1 MNIRGLENIVQ
12 TFYEMSGM
20 DIAVIDNKNRI
31 VARRY
36 SGNRFC
42 ALLHRS
48 PKCLKI
54 CEQSD
59 SLRMNEARTS
69 GELVTYTCPFG
80 IFEAIAPIKKNGEVV
95 GYLFLGMG
103 LEACEDCHELPLSRA
118 LEHSPLLDRDELR
131 KSIDEIPRYS
141 REKLLAYAEMLPI
154 LAEYIENNN
163 LLDGSSR
170 SIGQLTKDYIK
181 KNLSHKITLAD
192 LSWNLHFSTVTLTE
206 HFKKEFGMTI
216 TEYILQKRM
225 KKAAQMLVGDVD
237 LSVKE
242 ISEAC
247 GFADIEYFS
256 RSFKQYCGRSPSVYR
271 KEARTDGERRVD
283 TFDKGQ

>member
-1 MNIRGLENIVQ
+1 MNVRGLENIVQ
-12 TFYEMSGM
+12 TFYEISGM
-20 DIAVIDNKNRI
+20 DIAVIDSKNRI

-36 SGNRFC
+36 TGNRFC

-48 PKCLKI
+48 PQCLKM

-59 SLRMNEARTS
+59 SLRMNEAKTK

-80 IFEAIAPIKKNGEVV
+80 IFEAISPIKKNGEVV
-95 GYLFLGMG
+95 GCLFLGVG
-103 LEACEDCHELPLSRA
+103 LEDGEGCREKPLSRA
-118 LEHSPLLDRDELR
+118 LEHSPLSDREDLK
-131 KSIDEIPRYS
+131 KSIDEIPCYS
-141 REKLLAYAEMLPI
+141 REKLMAYAEMLPI

-206 HFKKEFGMTI
+206 HFKKEFGITI
-216 TEYILQKRM
+216 TEYILGKRM
-225 KKAAQMLVGDVD
+225 KKAAQMLSNDGEI
-237 LSVKE
+237 SVKE

-256 RSFKQYCGRSPSVYR
+256 RSFKQYYGQSPSTYR
-271 KEARTDGERRVD
+271 KEKRAVEEKP
-283 TFDKGQ
+283 FDKGQ

>member
-1 MNIRGLENIVQ
+1 MNIRGLENLVQ
-12 TFYEMSGM
+12 TFYEISGM
-20 DIAVIDNKNRI
+20 DIAVIDSKNRI

-36 SGNRFC
+36 LGNRFC

-48 PKCLKI
+48 PKCLKM

-103 LEACEDCHELPLSRA
+103 LEDGEDCHAHPLSCA
-118 LEHSPLLDRDELR
+118 LEHLPHADRGELKR
-131 KSIDEIPRYS
+131 SIDEIPTYS
-141 REKLLAYAEMLPI
+141 RERLMAYAEMLPI

-163 LLDGSSR
+163 LLEGTSR

-225 KKAAQMLVGDVD
+225 RKAAQMLLGDMG
-237 LSVKE
+237 LSVKD

-256 RSFKQYCGRSPSVYR
+256 RSFKQYYGISPSTYR
-271 KEARTDGERRVD
+271 KQKRNEGVKEAT
-283 TFDKGQ
+283 

>member
-12 TFYEMSGM
+12 TFYELSGM
-20 DIAVIDNKNRI
+20 DIAVIDSKNRI

-48 PKCLKI
+48 PKCLKM

-59 SLRMNEARTS
+59 SLRMNEAKMS

-80 IFEAIAPIKKNGEVV
+80 VFEAIAPIKKNGEVV

-103 LEACEDCHELPLSRA
+103 LEQSERCQKLPLSRA
-118 LEHSPLLDRDELR
+118 LEHSPLADRDDLK
-131 KSIDEIPRYS
+131 KSIDEIPCYS
-141 REKLLAYAEMLPI
+141 REKLMAYAEMLPI

-163 LLDGSSR
+163 LLGGSSR

-225 KKAAQMLVGDVD
+225 KKAAQILSNDGDV
-237 LSVKE
+237 SIKE
-242 ISEAC
+242 ISETC
-247 GFADIEYFS
+247 GFSDIEYFS
-256 RSFKQYCGRSPSVYR
+256 RSFKQYYGVSPSTYR
-271 KEARTDGERRVD
+271 KQKQDEG
-283 TFDKGQ
+283 DKGVT

>member
-12 TFYEMSGM
+12 TFYEISGM
-20 DIAVIDNKNRI
+20 DIAVIDSKNRI

-36 SGNRFC
+36 LGNRYC

-48 PKCLKI
+48 AKCLKM

-59 SLRMNEARTS
+59 SLRMNEAKTS

-80 IFEAIAPIKKNGEVV
+80 IFEAIAPIKKAGEVV

-103 LEACEDCHELPLSRA
+103 LEDCAEAHEMPMKRA
-118 LEHSPLLDRDELR
+118 LEHSSLTDRDELR
-131 KSIDEIPRYS
+131 KSIGEIPCYS
-141 REKLLAYAEMLPI
+141 GEKLMAYAEMLPI

-163 LLDGSSR
+163 LLEGSSR

-216 TEYILQKRM
+216 TEYILGKRM
-225 KKAAQMLVGDVD
+225 KKAEQMLSNDREI
-237 LSVKE
+237 SVKE
-242 ISEAC
+242 VSEAC

-256 RSFKQYCGRSPSVYR
+256 RSFKQYYGMSPSAYR
-271 KEARTDGERRVD
+271 KHKGEC
-283 TFDKGQ
+283 

>member
-12 TFYEMSGM
+12 TFYDISGM
-20 DIAVIDNKNRI
+20 DIAVIDSKNRI

-36 SGNRFC
+36 LGNRFC

-48 PKCLKI
+48 PKCLKM

-59 SLRMNEARTS
+59 SLRMSEAKGS

-80 IFEAIAPIKKNGEVV
+80 IFEAIAPIKKNNEVV

-103 LEACEDCHELPLSRA
+103 LEARNGCHELPLARA
-118 LEHSPLLDRDELR
+118 LEHSPLSDREELE
-131 KSIDEIPRYS
+131 KSIGEIPKYT
-141 REKLLAYAEMLPI
+141 REKLMAYAEMLPI

-163 LLDGSSR
+163 LLEGSSR

-225 KKAAQMLVGDVD
+225 KKAAQMLSNDGDI
-237 LSVKE
+237 SVKE
-242 ISEAC
+242 VSEAC

-256 RSFKQYCGRSPSVYR
+256 RSFKQYYGASPSIYR
-271 KEARTDGERRVD
+271 KQARADGE
-283 TFDKGQ
+283 KGIT

>member
-12 TFYEMSGM
+12 TFYEISGM

-36 SGNRFC
+36 PGNRFC

-48 PKCLKI
+48 QKCLKM

-59 SLRMNEARTS
+59 FIHMSEARES

-80 IFEAIAPIKKNGEVV
+80 VFEAIAPIHKNGEVF

-103 LEACEDCHELPLSRA
+103 AEEGEACSAHLRSRA
-118 LEHSPLLDRDELR
+118 LEESPLVEKAELE
-131 KSIDEIPRYS
+131 KSIGEIPRYS
-141 REKLLAYAEMLPI
+141 REQLLAYAEMLPI
-154 LAEYIENNN
+154 LAEYIESNN
-163 LLDGSSR
+163 LLAGSSR
-170 SIGQLTKDYIK
+170 SIGQLIKDYIK

-206 HFKKEFGMTI
+206 HFKREFGITI

-225 KKAAQMLVGDVD
+225 KMASQMLLNDRD
-237 LSVKE
+237 
-242 ISEAC
+242 ISIKDIAEAC
-247 GFADIEYFS
+247 GFADVEYFS
-256 RSFKQYCGRSPSVYR
+256 RSFKQYYGVSPSAYR
-271 KEARTDGERRVD
+271 KQATERSEE
-283 TFDKGQ
+283 KHEKN

>member
-48 PKCLKI
+48 SKCLKI

-59 SLRMNEARTS
+59 FVHMNEARER

-80 IFEAIAPIKKNGEVV
+80 IFEAIAPIKKNGEAV

-103 LEACEDCHELPLSRA
+103 VEETEDGLAFLRTRA
-118 LEHSPLLDRDELR
+118 LEESPLIEKGQLE
-131 KSIDEIPRYS
+131 KSIEEIPRYS
-141 REKLLAYAEMLPI
+141 REKLMAYAEMLPI

-163 LLDGSSR
+163 LLAGTSR

-206 HFKKEFGMTI
+206 HFKKEFGITI

-225 KKAAQMLVGDVD
+225 KKAMQMLVGDGDVSIKD
-237 LSVKE
+237 V
-242 ISEAC
+242 SEAC

-256 RSFKQYCGRSPSVYR
+256 RSFKQYHGMSPSSFR
-271 KEARTDGERRVD
+271 KQAKKEGE
-283 TFDKGQ
+283 KE